1 MLVCKNINIS
11 VCLGCSMART
21 KKAYPRIHGEKKRQF
36 QFMLTEEA
44 SEQLDK
50 IAERL
55 GVSRSEVFE
64 RTIRNGGL
72 EAALTFDNEFQTA

>member
-1 MLVCKNINIS
+1 MFRLS
-11 VCLGCSMART
+11 VMARM
-21 KKAYPRIHGEKKRQF
+21 KKAYPKIHGEKKRQF

-44 SEQLDK
+44 SEELDK

-64 RTIRNGGL
+64 RAIRNGGL
-72 EAALTFDNEFQTA
+72 QAAVTFDDLQTA